1 MIIEPDLSSQ
11 DLTHGELRERS
22 ARFEATLS
30 DLGVEALATLTGKS
44 TELMVASG
52 AEGGPDPTVYRVR
65 TSRKGRDA
73 RVPRD
78 ATFGARSKAP
88 RRR

>member
-44 TELMVASG
+44 TELMVALLGIWRRGRSRSHCLPRSHLPQG
-52 AEGGPDPTVYRVR
+52 TRRSR
-65 TSRKGRDA
+65 TA
-73 RVPRD
+73 
-78 ATFGARSKAP
+78 
-88 RRR
+88 